1 MIFPTKLILF
11 TSSALMSLTILL
23 ILSDIN
29 THLIQAQMFHNS
41 ISPLIQL
48 SPLSISFNHD
58 PLCSCPTCLGLIVQ
72 SLS

>member
-1 MIFPTKLILF
+1 MIFRTKLILF

-29 THLIQAQMFHNS
+29 THLVQTNMLNQN
-41 ISPLIQL
+41 ISPLIRL
-48 SPLSISFNHD
+48 SPQAISFNHD
-58 PLCSCPTCLGLIVQ
+58 PPCGCPTCLGLITQ